1 MVIVNGEEVAAIGIS
16 IATLLTQRNAPVSN
30 LAVELNGK
38 IVPRS
43 DFANVLLKENDK
55 VEIISFVGGG

>member
-1 MVIVNGEEVAAIGIS
+1 MVTVNGEEVAVAGTS